1 MNIILRVIKAI
12 YNFLVGDMIILVG
25 ICIAVVVL
33 ALITIIG
40 GFNPQKPLS
49 GFYGIIL
56 IIAVLGT
63 LTATLAREAMGK
75 R

>member
-1 MNIILRVIKAI
+1 VKVIKAI

-40 GFNPQKPLS
+40 GYSPQKPLS
-49 GFYGIIL
+49 PAYGIIL
-56 IIAVLGT
+56 IVATLGV
-63 LTATLAREAMGK
+63 LTATLAREARGK